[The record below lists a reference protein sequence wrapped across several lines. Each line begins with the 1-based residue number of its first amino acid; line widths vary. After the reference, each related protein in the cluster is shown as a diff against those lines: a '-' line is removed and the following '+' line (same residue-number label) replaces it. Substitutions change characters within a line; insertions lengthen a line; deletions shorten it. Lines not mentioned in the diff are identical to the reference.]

1 MYVPSF
7 VDYVCVRIFNFYCIS
22 LMELFDVNL
31 FRIFFT
37 KVTFVIFT
45 KKNVCSG
52 FFCGPGAGLVILEL
66 ILPVHILKRATR

>member
-1 MYVPSF
+1 
-7 VDYVCVRIFNFYCIS
+7 
-22 LMELFDVNL
+22 MELFDVNL